1 MAPFK
6 LAECADDARPECAPQ
21 RPARAVFDV
30 LASVLHEDRQEKF
43 LACRVLMRLLVSD
56 GALHPSERTMLDAT
70 MDRFGIDLG
79 RRATIWAESIVLP
92 SPQRRR
98 SAGRRAAAQL
108 LDQLVAALPWAAA
121 QELLAH
127 LHHGAWADGVVVPAG
142 AGGDRGGVQQRVA
155 RPD

>member
-1 MAPFK
+1 MPGPNAP
-6 LAECADDARPECAPQ
+6 RS
-21 RPARAVFDV
+21 PARAVFDV

-79 RRATIWAESIVLP
+79 RRATIWAESIVLLEP
-92 SPQRRR
+92 HSVADPQV
-98 SAGRRAAAQL
+98 AAAAAQP
-108 LDQLVAALPWAAA
+108 LDQLVAALPRAAA

-127 LHHGAWADGVVVPAG
+127 LHHGAWADGVVVPAEQ
-142 AGGDRGGVQQRVA
+142 AVIAAVQQRVA